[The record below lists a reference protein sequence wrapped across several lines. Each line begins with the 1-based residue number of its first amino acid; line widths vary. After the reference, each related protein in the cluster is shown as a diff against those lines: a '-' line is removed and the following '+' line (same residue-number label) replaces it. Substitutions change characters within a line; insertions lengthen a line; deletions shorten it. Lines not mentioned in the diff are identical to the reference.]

1 MNAPGGASYSVETQK
16 RRTPLWHKLLR
27 DARFHELLL
36 EADRQIAAEVHGKGC
51 PVCCGKLHVAAYPRK
66 PRSGIALR
74 SGYER
79 RFSFCCAE
87 DGCRKRVTPASLR
100 FLGRRVYLG
109 LIVVLVAA
117 LRHGPSPTRVRK
129 LRELTGVS
137 RRTVERWCRWWRNGF
152 VETPFWQMAR
162 AEFAEPVA
170 EAALPS
176 SLLERFAGD
185 HQERLHAL
193 LRFLSPLGRSG

>member
-1 MNAPGGASYSVETQK
+1 M
-16 RRTPLWHKLLR
+16 WHKLLR

-36 EADRQIAAEVHGKGC
+36 EADRQIATEVHGNGC
-51 PVCCGKLHVAAYPRK
+51 LVCCGKLHVAAYPRR

-137 RRTVERWCRWWRNGF
+137 RRTVERWCRWWRNRF

>member
-1 MNAPGGASYSVETQK
+1 M
-16 RRTPLWHKLLR
+16 WHELLR
-27 DARFHELLL
+27 DARFHEVLL

-51 PVCCGKLHVAAYPRK
+51 PACSGKLHVAAYPRK
-66 PRSGIALR
+66 PRSGIALPAA
-74 SGYER
+74 YDR

-109 LIVVLVAA
+109 LIVVLVAT

-129 LRELTGVS
+129 LRELTGAS
-137 RRTVERWCRWWRNGF
+137 RRTVERWCRWWRGGF
-152 VETPFWQMAR
+152 VETRFWQMAR

-176 SLLERFAGD
+176 SLLERFKGK
-185 HQERLHAL
+185 HRERLKAL
-193 LRFLSPLGRSG
+193 LRFLSPLGRPG

>member
-1 MNAPGGASYSVETQK
+1 MVVIKEPH
-16 RRTPLWHKLLR
+16 P
-27 DARFHELLL
+27 
-36 EADRQIAAEVHGKGC
+36 
-51 PVCCGKLHVAAYPRK
+51 
-66 PRSGIALR
+66 
-74 SGYER
+74 
-79 RFSFCCAE
+79 FSFCCAE

-176 SLLERFAGD
+176 SLLGAVRG
-185 HQERLHAL
+185 
-193 LRFLSPLGRSG
+193 

>member
-1 MNAPGGASYSVETQK
+1 M
-16 RRTPLWHKLLR
+16 WHKLLR

-51 PVCCGKLHVAAYPRK
+51 PVCCGKLHVAGYPRK
-66 PRSGIALR
+66 PRSGIALPAAYD
-74 SGYER
+74 S

-87 DGCRKRVTPASLR
+87 AGCRKRVTPASLR

-109 LIVVLVAA
+109 LIVVLVAT

-129 LRELTGVS
+129 LRELTGAT

-152 VETPFWQMAR
+152 LETPLWQMAR

-176 SLLERFAGD
+176 SLLERFTGK
-185 HQERLHAL
+185 HQERLQAL
-193 LRFLSPLGRSG
+193 LRFLSPLGRPG

>member
-1 MNAPGGASYSVETQK
+1 M
-16 RRTPLWHKLLR
+16 WHKLLR

-51 PVCCGKLHVAAYPRK
+51 PVCCGKLHVAAYRRK
-66 PRSGIALR
+66 PRSGIALPAAYD
-74 SGYER
+74 S

-109 LIVVLVAA
+109 LIVVLVAT

-129 LRELTGVS
+129 LRELTGAS
-137 RRTVERWCRWWRNGF
+137 RRTVERWCNVSR
-152 VETPFWQMAR
+152 
-162 AEFAEPVA
+162 
-170 EAALPS
+170 
-176 SLLERFAGD
+176 
-185 HQERLHAL
+185 
-193 LRFLSPLGRSG
+193 

>member
-1 MNAPGGASYSVETQK
+1 M
-16 RRTPLWHKLLR
+16 LR
-27 DARFHELLL
+27 QAARGRLP
-36 EADRQIAAEVHGKGC
+36 AQA
-51 PVCCGKLHVAAYPRK
+51 
-66 PRSGIALR
+66 ALR

-137 RRTVERWCRWWRNGF
+137 RRTVERWCRWWRNRF

-170 EAALPS
+170 EATLPS